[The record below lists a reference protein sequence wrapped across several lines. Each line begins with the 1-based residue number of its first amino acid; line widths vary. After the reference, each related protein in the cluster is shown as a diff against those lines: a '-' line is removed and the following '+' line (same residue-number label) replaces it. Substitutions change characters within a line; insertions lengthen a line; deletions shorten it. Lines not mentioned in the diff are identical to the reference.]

1 MVKANEIKTS
11 LVIMAAGIG
20 SRFGTGIKQLARV
33 DDNDHIIM
41 DYSIH
46 DAIAAGFN
54 KIIFIIRRDI
64 EEEFKEVVGN
74 RINLVC
80 DRFGV
85 EVEYAF
91 QSIDDIPGQ
100 VPEGRTKPWGTGQ
113 AVLAARDIIKEPFAV
128 INADD
133 YYGKEPFKLVHDFLC
148 EQTDELCMAG
158 FVLKNTLSDNGEV
171 TRGICVVEE
180 GYLTS
185 IKETKQI
192 HKSDGEAF
200 AGDMKLDTDSMVSM
214 NMWGFSKEFL
224 QKLEIGFEEFMLNSA
239 GNDPLKSE
247 YLIPVFIEHL
257 LERAEVK
264 VRALRTDAVWCGMTY
279 KEDIPQVAERFR
291 EMVANGDYNRN
302 LFSDLKAYSKQ
313 NG

>member
-1 MVKANEIKTS
+1 MVKANDINTS

-41 DYSIH
+41 DYSVH

-64 EEEFKEVVGN
+64 EEEFKEVTGN
-74 RINLVC
+74 RISEVC
-80 DRFGV
+80 NKLGV
-85 EVEYAF
+85 KVEYAF

-113 AVLAARDIIKEPFAV
+113 AVLAAKGLINEPFAV

-148 EQTDELCMAG
+148 EQKDEMCMAG
-158 FVLKNTLSDNGEV
+158 FVLKNTLSEHGEV
-171 TRGICVVEE
+171 TRGICVVED

-192 HKSDGEAF
+192 HKVGEEAF
-200 AGDMKLDTDSMVSM
+200 AGDLKLDTDSMVSM
-214 NMWGFSKEFL
+214 NMWGFNKEFL
-224 QKLEIGFEEFMLNSA
+224 QKLETGFEEFFANNVT
-239 GNDPLKSE
+239 NDPLKSE
-247 YLIPVFIEHL
+247 YLIPVFIGQL
-257 LERAEVK
+257 LEREEVR
-264 VRALRTDAVWCGMTY
+264 VHVLRTDAIWCGMTY
-279 KEDIPQVAERFR
+279 KEDIPLVTERFSTMIADGEYDR
-291 EMVANGDYNRN
+291 S
-302 LFSDLKAYSKQ
+302 LFFDL
-313 NG
+313 

>member
-1 MVKANEIKTS
+1 MVKANDINTS

-46 DAIAAGFN
+46 DAMAAGFN

-64 EEEFKEVVGN
+64 EEEFKEVIGN
-74 RINLVC
+74 RINEVC
-80 DRFGV
+80 SKLGV

-91 QSIDDIPGQ
+91 QAIDDIPGI
-100 VPEGRTKPWGTGQ
+100 VPKGRTKPWGTGQ
-113 AVLAARDIIKEPFAV
+113 AVLAARDIINEPFAV

-148 EQTDELCMAG
+148 EQTDEICMAG

-185 IKETKQI
+185 IKETKHI
-192 HKSDGEAF
+192 HKVNGEAF
-200 AGDMKLDTDSMVSM
+200 YGEEKLDTDSMVSM
-214 NMWGFSKEFL
+214 NMWGFNAEFL
-224 QKLEIGFEEFMLNSA
+224 KKHEIGFGEFIANIA
-239 GNDPLKSE
+239 VDDPLKSE
-247 YLIPVFIEHL
+247 YLIPVLIGQL
-257 LERAEVK
+257 LEREEVR
-264 VRALRTDAVWCGMTY
+264 VRVLRTDTVWCGMTY
-279 KEDIPQVAERFR
+279 KEDIPQVADRFSSMIASGEYMR
-291 EMVANGDYNRN
+291 D
-302 LFSDLKAYSKQ
+302 LFSDL
-313 NG
+313 